1 MVKNRHFRGS
11 KFPANFENPGFFGRA
26 NFQMFKNWA
35 CIFCTKFFRNFAKCR
50 FFSTKFWPKF
60 CKFCKFLTILV
71 DHHRRNPFPEA
82 ALAIKCVSR
91 AKKVDFSSFSGFL
104 AQNRVVGTL
113 FPTPPPGI
121 KCVSR
126 AKNVNFC
133 QFRAIF
139 VIFGGFRRE
148 FSGFSGVFEVHKV
161 APERVSR
168 GFGGFHPR
176 LHLPKMLFPS
186 AYTRSDTAVTPA
198 PQICNI
204 VFLSVCTGVGPAGVK
219 SGWWRRDPL
228 FSFFW
233 WPHFGENS
241 KFPGCR
247 GFFTRDQNPENAK
260 NAGVQNEFFS
270 SVNALAGV
278 QKKAKIRGRRVPP
291 LFSKI
296 WGKFEE
302 NSKFRGV
309 FEISHFFPDLVKIRV
324 TFGEI
329 WWKLTKIVK
338 NWWKLTKIDQNLE
351 MSTFSRFFTFYQIA
365 ENSENAGFR
374 NEFFS
379 SVNALAGV
387 QKRAKI

>member
-71 DHHRRNPFPEA
+71 DHHRRNPFPEV

-161 APERVSR
+161 ALERVSR
-168 GFGGFHPR
+168 VFRGFWGVKMQSLSCFPGFSGFFGGQIAIPELFPGIFGGFGG
-176 LHLPKMLFPS
+176 PKCV
-186 AYTRSDTAVTPA
+186 ARA
-198 PQICNI
+198 C
-204 VFLSVCTGVGPAGVK
+204 
-219 SGWWRRDPL
+219 
-228 FSFFW
+228 
-233 WPHFGENS
+233 
-241 KFPGCR
+241 FPGFPR
-247 GFFTRDQNPENAK
+247 FFPRFSESANSRQSVFP
-260 NAGVQNEFFS
+260 GV
-270 SVNALAGV
+270 L
-278 QKKAKIRGRRVPP
+278 
-291 LFSKI
+291 
-296 WGKFEE
+296 
-302 NSKFRGV
+302 GV
-309 FEISHFFPDLVKIRV
+309 FTSGCISPKCCSLPRTPVLTPLLPQPPKSAILCFWACAREWVPRGWKVGGDAATHFFLFFGDHILVKIRNFRGVEDFSPV
-324 TFGEI
+324 T
-329 WWKLTKIVK
+329 KTPKMQKMRVR
-338 NWWKLTKIDQNLE
+338 E
-351 MSTFSRFFTFYQIA
+351 MSFFRLWT
-365 ENSENAGFR
+365 R
-374 NEFFS
+374 
-379 SVNALAGV
+379 
-387 QKRAKI
+387 